1 MTKPLG
7 AIANELPM
15 FLTVGDLQRILQVS
29 RSEAYAIAHTIGV
42 SRIGRRLVR
51 VPREAF
57 LRWRADRVAELETDR
72 GWMRRPL
79 PRGY

>member
-1 MTKPLG
+1 MTTSPRP
-7 AIANELPM
+7 ITDDLPM
-15 FLTVGDLQRILQVS
+15 FLTVRDLQRLLQVS

-57 LRWRADRVAELETDR
+57 LRWRAERIAESETDR
-72 GWMRRPL
+72 GWSRWPF
-79 PRGY
+79 PRAD